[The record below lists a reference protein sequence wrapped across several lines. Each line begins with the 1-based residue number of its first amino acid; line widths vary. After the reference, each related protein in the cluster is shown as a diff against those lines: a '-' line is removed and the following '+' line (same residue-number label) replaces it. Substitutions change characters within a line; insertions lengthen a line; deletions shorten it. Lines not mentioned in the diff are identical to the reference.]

1 MTTKLIKGLAVT
13 FGLVSL
19 GGCATMNY
27 TGTDDCVERNGFSMN
42 IPVLVSVSKRNDKFS
57 EECATA
63 KAATAISGM
72 KRRDGSPDM
81 SMYNL
86 AVSMYEQSN
95 QKVRD
100 FMDKM
105 LKEEQGTSITAM
117 KFELDKTR
125 EPVSCERVTV
135 ADASGAPTTGF
146 RCTGKTAPVA
156 QTAAPAAR

>member
-1 MTTKLIKGLAVT
+1 MLATKLVKGLAVSFSLAT
-13 FGLVSL
+13 L
-19 GGCATMNY
+19 GGCATMKY

-72 KRRDGSPDM
+72 KRSDGSPDM

-95 QKVRD
+95 QAVRD
-100 FMDKM
+100 FMDRM
-105 LKEEQGTSITAM
+105 LKSEQGTSIAAM

-125 EPVSCERVTV
+125 EPVQCERV
-135 ADASGAPTTGF
+135 AASGAAGATAF
-146 RCTGKTAPVA
+146 RCTGKTAPV
-156 QTAAPAAR
+156 QTATPAAR